1 MKIAIVTD
9 IHHGPQSHTKA
20 SDWNGIPVL
29 EQFVAYAE
37 SVGADLLLDLGD
49 HISDTDHDTDVQSAS
64 EVAAALA
71 KFSGPRAHV
80 VGNHDV
86 VNLTVQENE
95 AIFAQSM
102 ASRVIDLGET
112 RLILWQP
119 GVEISMSV
127 GFPPAASGLPW
138 LVDALNQDERPAIIA
153 THVPLSGHS
162 QIGNYYFERN
172 AQYSTYPDH
181 AAVRAAVEATGRAA
195 AWLSGHVH
203 WNTVTN
209 VANVQHITIQSLSER
224 FTTMPQ
230 TAAAY
235 AILTIED
242 RSLSIEVF
250 GNDPFYA
257 RVPFRKS
264 GDQRW
269 VAPLRPFQEVDL
281 AEEAERQS
289 A

>member
-49 HISDTDHDTDVQSAS
+49 HISDTDHDTDVRSAG

-71 KFSGPRAHV
+71 KFSGQRAHV
-80 VGNHDV
+80 LGNHDV
-86 VNLTVQENE
+86 VNLTVEENE

-127 GFPPAASGLPW
+127 GFPPTASGLPW

-172 AQYSTYPDH
+172 ARYSTYPDH

-242 RSLSIEVF
+242 GSLSVEVF

>member
-71 KFSGPRAHV
+71 KFSGTRAHV
-80 VGNHDV
+80 IGNHDV

-209 VANVQHITIQSLSER
+209 VGNVQHITIQSLSER

-242 RSLSIEVF
+242 GSLSVEVF